1 MQKYCIKNRLCYN
14 VYIMLVH
21 LKFNNSFV
29 FLKEQEFSLKADMRF
44 KKLSSN
50 VVENNEILKSVCIYG
65 PNNSGKTCIIRILT
79 ALKNII
85 SNKPFNLSQNLFS
98 ENPHINLSARF
109 IEDGSLW
116 EYAISY
122 DNLNK
127 EFLYERFEKIFIDQ
141 YKNEKTDVY
150 FERNLKKNLLKC
162 KDVSLIVDVVKTVIG
177 KTNTFLNLIDVSYF
191 ELLKYS
197 KKILTDFANSL
208 IILDMNNIPLDQ
220 TISILKNHTELQED
234 VVSFIKNADIDLDDY
249 KYLGAEQ
256 LKISADFLQNGIR
269 PNEDVINQRIQQSI
283 EDSLRLTS
291 VYKGKE
297 VPSLLFDST
306 GTKKIAALASYVI
319 NALKNGQT
327 LIIDEL
333 DSSIHFKL
341 TRSIVSMFNNELN
354 NNAQLIFTAHDV
366 SLMDCKKL
374 FRKEQIWFVHKDRNE
389 GAYLYSLADFR
400 AEDGIRDTTD
410 LFEKYKKGVLGAI
423 PEPDMLKTLLQ
434 VKNE

>member
-1 MQKYCIKNRLCYN
+1 MC
-14 VYIMLVH
+14 
-21 LKFNNSFV
+21 NS
-29 FLKEQEFSLKADMRF
+29 R
-44 KKLSSN
+44 
-50 VVENNEILKSVCIYG
+50 
-65 PNNSGKTCIIRILT
+65 T
-79 ALKNII
+79 
-85 SNKPFNLSQNLFS
+85 
-98 ENPHINLSARF
+98 
-109 IEDGSLW
+109 
-116 EYAISY
+116 Y
-122 DNLNK
+122 DNSNK

-141 YKNEKTDVY
+141 YKNEKSDVY
-150 FERNLKKNLLKC
+150 FERDLSNNLLKC
-162 KDVSLIVDVVKTVIG
+162 KDESLIVDVVKTVVG
-177 KTNTFLNLIDVSYF
+177 KNNTFLNLIDVSSF

-197 KKILTDFANSL
+197 KKILMDFAENL
-208 IILDMNNIPLDQ
+208 IIVDMNNIPLDQ
-220 TISILKNHTELQED
+220 TISILKNHTELQND

-249 KYLGAEQ
+249 KYLGSEQ
-256 LKISADFLQNGIR
+256 LKISADFIQNGLK
-269 PNEDVINQRIQQSI
+269 PNEDVINLRIQQSI

-291 VYKGKE
+291 IYKGKA

-341 TRSIVSMFNNELN
+341 TRSIISMFNNELN

-389 GAYLYSLADFR
+389 GSCLYSLADFT

-423 PEPDMLKTLLQ
+423 PEPDMLQTLLQ